1 MDISVLDLH
10 NSLYH
15 THNLGQKVLRILHFY
30 THRTSIPW
38 IGTGVAPP
46 LAPRGS
52 ILFRRGQ
59 LIQPDFNIVFW
70 GAVQKRGVFVVA
82 SAFKSFILKLDI
94 PTSVF
99 LNIFVYETF
108 FLLAVIKQNLRYLYF
123 FPVTEP

>member
-1 MDISVLDLH
+1 M
-10 NSLYH
+10 
-15 THNLGQKVLRILHFY
+15 LRILHFY

-38 IGTGVAPP
+38 IGTAVAPP

-59 LIQPDFNIVFW
+59 LIQPDFNIVFLRL
-70 GAVQKRGVFVVA
+70 VQKRGGGVFVVA

-99 LNIFVYETF
+99 LNIFVYEIF
-108 FLLAVIKQNLRYLYF
+108 FLLR
-123 FPVTEP
+123 

>member
-38 IGTGVAPP
+38 IGTAVAPP
-46 LAPRGS
+46 LTPRAS

-59 LIQPDFNIVFW
+59 LIQPDFNIVFL
-70 GAVQKRGVFVVA
+70 GAVQKGGGGGVFVVA
-82 SAFKSFILKLDI
+82 SAFKSLILKLDI

-99 LNIFVYETF
+99 LNIFVYEIF
-108 FLLAVIKQNLRYLYF
+108 FLLR
-123 FPVTEP
+123 

>member
-38 IGTGVAPP
+38 IGTAVAPP

-59 LIQPDFNIVFW
+59 LIQPDLNIVFLRL
-70 GAVQKRGVFVVA
+70 VQTGGGGGVFVVA

-99 LNIFVYETF
+99 LNVFVYEIF
-108 FLLAVIKQNLRYLYF
+108 FLLR
-123 FPVTEP
+123 

>member
-38 IGTGVAPP
+38 IGTAVAPP

-59 LIQPDFNIVFW
+59 LIQPDFNIVFLRL
-70 GAVQKRGVFVVA
+70 VQKGGGVFVVA

-99 LNIFVYETF
+99 LNIFVYEIL
-108 FLLAVIKQNLRYLYF
+108 FLLR
-123 FPVTEP
+123 

>member
-38 IGTGVAPP
+38 IGTAVAPP

-59 LIQPDFNIVFW
+59 LTDFNIVFL
-70 GAVQKRGVFVVA
+70 GAVQKGGGVFVVA

-99 LNIFVYETF
+99 LNIFVYEIF
-108 FLLAVIKQNLRYLYF
+108 FLLR
-123 FPVTEP
+123 

>member
-1 MDISVLDLH
+1 M
-10 NSLYH
+10 
-15 THNLGQKVLRILHFY
+15 LRILHFY

-38 IGTGVAPP
+38 IGTAVAPP

-59 LIQPDFNIVFW
+59 LIQPDFNIVFL
-70 GAVQKRGVFVVA
+70 GSVQKGGGVFVVG

-99 LNIFVYETF
+99 LNIFVYEIF
-108 FLLAVIKQNLRYLYF
+108 FLLR
-123 FPVTEP
+123 